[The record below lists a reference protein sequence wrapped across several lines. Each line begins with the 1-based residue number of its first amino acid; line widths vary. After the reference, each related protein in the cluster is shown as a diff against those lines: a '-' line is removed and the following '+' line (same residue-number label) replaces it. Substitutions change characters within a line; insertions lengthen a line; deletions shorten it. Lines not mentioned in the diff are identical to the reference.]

1 MPKFLLSLLLGL
13 LLTVPG
19 HAFDIRIVNS
29 SQGSIEAAG
38 NEIGQVIYPTT
49 KVNPKGFT
57 ASQWVGSGEVAA
69 TAVNAIHIKVDNNQ
83 TIFSILPRDFLHQLS
98 GYNSYLSPDSSI
110 YTNIEAG
117 KGIFGGGFAP
127 AVGDRVLINGSPISE
142 GYTPKIGDVV
152 LIQAENPIKY
162 PREIVFENKFG
173 GKVTAVFSDDDQM
186 VIAEVLRPV
195 LGVGRF
201 AGSRFVGP
209 GRIRANHP
217 GVIDISTSVGDKVGG
232 FQIIPSRHA
241 MSPEMGGARTATQWM
256 VVGPASV
263 NGISL
268 EGTALLFRYLIRPQ
282 YNEDDLTAPDWEAR
296 LLNRYL
302 VEAKLGEKAEWGP
315 LPVFNLN
322 PGEDLPPEA
331 NRALQKVTHLRILFP
346 VI

>member
-1 MPKFLLSLLLGL
+1 MPKFLVLFLLLMS
-13 LLTVPG
+13 PAW
-19 HAFDIRIVNS
+19 AFEIKIINS
-29 SQGSIEAAG
+29 VDGSIEAAG
-38 NEIGQVIYPTT
+38 KKIGQVIYPTT
-49 KVNPKGFT
+49 KINPKGFT
-57 ASQWVGSGEVAA
+57 ASAWVASGEVAA

-83 TIFSILPRDFLHQLS
+83 TIFSILPRDFLRQLS

-110 YTNIEAG
+110 YTDIEAG
-117 KGIFGGGFAP
+117 KGIFGGGYAP
-127 AVGDRVLINGSPISE
+127 AVGDRVLINGAPIVE
-142 GYTPKIGDVV
+142 GYIPRAGDTII
-152 LIQAENPIKY
+152 IQAEKPIKY

-173 GKVTAVFSDDDQM
+173 GKVTAAFNDDKPV

-241 MSPEMGGARTATQWM
+241 QSPEMGGARTATQWM
-256 VVGPASV
+256 VVGPAKL
-263 NGISL
+263 NGVSL

-282 YNEDDLTAPDWEAR
+282 YNEDDLNAPDWEAR

-302 VEAKLGEKAEWGP
+302 VEAKLGDRAKWGP
-315 LPVFNLN
+315 LPIITLN

-331 NRALQKVTHLRILFP
+331 NRALQKVTHIRILFP